1 MILADAQ
8 TATLLTW
15 LGVLAGGVVMT
26 GLYCGLE
33 TGIYVINK
41 FRLDLRADGGD
52 RTARRL
58 KGIVDDYNNLLA
70 VLLIG
75 TNLAA
80 YAATFAVSAMFVL
93 AGTGQHVTEWYT
105 IAVAT
110 PILFIFGES
119 VPKNVFQRLAE
130 RAVYRLSWFLRASSL
145 LFNACG
151 ICPLVRG
158 FSWLLMRLIP
168 GHGKSGF
175 HAYHEGLAAIV
186 AEGRAS
192 GVLTHFQSVM
202 ADRVM
207 QISEVHLRDVMVP
220 LGSAVSAP
228 PGVGRDELVD
238 IIRDHNYS
246 RIPLLDEAGKV
257 VAILDVYQVLL
268 DRSNGDPTESG
279 TGPLVLPA
287 ETGVTDALYRMQRLR
302 ETMAVVEDPQ
312 AGHVGIVTIKDLV
325 EEIVGE
331 LEAW

>member
-1 MILADAQ
+1 MMLAAMQ
-8 TATLLTW
+8 TAMLLTW
-15 LGVLAGGVVMT
+15 LAVLVGGVVMT
-26 GLYCGLE
+26 GVYCGLE

-41 FRLDLRADGGD
+41 FRLDLRADIGD
-52 RTARRL
+52 RAARRL
-58 KGIVDDYNNLLA
+58 KGIVDNYNNLLA

-93 AGTGQHVTEWYT
+93 AGAGHATEWYT

-130 RAVYRLSWFLRASSL
+130 RAVYRMAWLLRASSL

-158 FSWLLMRLIP
+158 FSWALMRLIP
-168 GHGKSGF
+168 GCAKGGF
-175 HAYHEGLAAIV
+175 PARHEGLAAIV

-202 ADRVM
+202 ADRIM
-207 QISEVHLRDVMVP
+207 QISEVRLCDVMVP
-220 LGSAVSAP
+220 LGEAVSAL

-246 RIPLLDEAGKV
+246 QIPLVDEAGKV

-268 DRSNGDPTESG
+268 DSSNGDPTESA
-279 TGPLVLPA
+279 TSPLVLQA

-302 ETMAVVEDPQ
+302 ATMAVVEDPES
-312 AGHVGIVTIKDLV
+312 GHAGIVTIKDLV